1 MYGSGPL
8 MVVVRNGGPP
18 ARAEAGR
25 RPMQPAS
32 AGGAGGDG
40 APPLR
45 SELQAGLAGGVG
57 QGLDPPMIPVTGAV
71 ERNRVDPGG
80 LGLLGDRAAD
90 ARGGLDVVAALE
102 ALGHVGLGGAGR
114 GQHLGTV

>member
-45 SELQAGLAGGVG
+45 SELQAGLAAGHG
-57 QGLDPPMIPVTGAV
+57 QGLDLPLIPLTEACD
-71 ERNRVDPGG
+71 RNRLDPAG
-80 LGLLGDRAAD
+80 LAVLADPATTAA
-90 ARGGLDVVAALE
+90 GCP
-102 ALGHVGLGGAGR
+102 VGV
-114 GQHLGTV
+114 GT